1 MAQRIPPDALNAETL
16 DAVLAEIATR
26 DGTDYGEVETPLTT
40 RVEQLRSRLANGVAV
55 LVFDEES
62 ETCSVVPPEQAPAD
76 DGPTSF
82 NS

>member
-1 MAQRIPPDALNAETL
+1 MVQRIPPDALNAETL

-40 RVEQLRSRLANGVAV
+40 RVDQLRRRLADGVAI

-62 ETCSVVPPEQAPAD
+62 ETCSVVPPELAPTDA
-76 DGPTSF
+76 GPT
-82 NS
+82 

>member
-1 MAQRIPPDALNAETL
+1 MVQRIPPDALEPATL

-40 RVEQLRSRLANGVAV
+40 RVDQLRRSLTDGRAV

-62 ETCSVVPPEQAPAD
+62 ESCAVVPVEQAPEV
-76 DGPTSF
+76 DGPT
-82 NS
+82 